1 VKDPLTDAS
10 MGDHL
15 PLSAFEVL
23 ELPRRRSHPLL
34 RALAGLGLT
43 LVATASILGVCI
55 MVGA

>member
-1 VKDPLTDAS
+1 